1 MDVKTKLVIKDFL
14 QCLALVVILCAL
26 LFRLPS

>member
-1 MDVKTKLVIKDFL
+1 MDAKYKLIIKDFL
-14 QCLALVVILCAL
+14 QCLAVVVILCAL

>member
-1 MDVKTKLVIKDFL
+1 MQEKDRLIIKDFL

>member
-1 MDVKTKLVIKDFL
+1 MKPQDKTLIKDFI

>member
-1 MDVKTKLVIKDFL
+1 MNDYKPLIKDFL